1 MPSSSSSKRIG
12 SYVLGPKLGEGTFGC
27 VRKAVHQPTNSKVAI
42 KFLEKSKIVDKAD
55 VKRIT
60 REIHILHSL
69 SHPHVVRLLEVI
81 DSTSHLYLV
90 TEYCSGGEL
99 FDYIAIKRRLD
110 EAEACK
116 LFRQLVEGVDYC
128 HRKKVYHRD
137 LNLENVL
144 VDSERNI
151 RIINFG
157 LSNSINTINGNEML
171 KTACGS
177 PCYAS
182 PEMIAGSRH
191 HGKSIDIWSCG
202 IILFSMLCGYLP
214 FENPSIPNLYS
225 KILSGTFTIPSFVSS
240 EASDLIRKLLTVDPQ
255 RRCTIDGIRNHPWL
269 NKFNQVFVPQEDDPD
284 EVLDE
289 DILRELTSIGIDSEH
304 VVSSLESKQFN
315 SATTAYMLL
324 SAKKRKGQSIS
335 LSKVK

>member
-1 MPSSSSSKRIG
+1 MSSSSRSKRIG
-12 SYVLGPKLGEGTFGC
+12 SYLLGPKLGEGTFGC

-42 KFLEKSKIVDKAD
+42 KVLEKSKIVDEAD

-60 REIHILHSL
+60 REIRILRSL
-69 SHPHVVRLLEVI
+69 SHSHVVRLLEVI
-81 DSTSHLYLV
+81 DSPRNLYLV

-99 FDYIAIKRRLD
+99 FDYVAANRRLD

-116 LFRQLVEGVDYC
+116 MFRQLVEGVDYC

-137 LNLENVL
+137 LKLENIL
-144 VDSERNI
+144 MDSEKNI
-151 RIINFG
+151 RIIDFG
-157 LSNSINTINGNEML
+157 LSNSINGNEML

-182 PEMIAGSRH
+182 PEMIAGSRYD
-191 HGKSIDIWSCG
+191 GKSTDIWSCG

-214 FENPSIPNLYS
+214 FEDPSIPNLYS

-255 RRCTIDGIRNHPWL
+255 RRCTIDGIRNHPWFK
-269 NKFNQVFVPQEDDPD
+269 KFNQVFAPQEDDPD

-304 VVSSLESKQFN
+304 VVSCLESKKFN
-315 SATTAYMLL
+315 SATSAYMLL

-335 LSKVK
+335 LSKV